1 MMIKC
6 EARRR
11 TFCESLL
18 ASMARIC
25 IGIVPLL
32 VTVFPTQSVSA
43 QTTPAAIP
51 KDIADTWQGTL
62 HAGQDLRAVVK
73 ITKADGGGY
82 KAAFYSID
90 QGGQPLPVDSITLD
104 GSTVKMSLKMING
117 TFEGKLSEDGKTIG
131 GNWSQGPS
139 PLPLVLE
146 RVTPDAAWAIP
157 PPPKQMAA
165 DVHPVFE
172 VVTIKLS
179 QTQQGR
185 NWGVRGS
192 HVQMTGGTLEGLIDI
207 AYGLHAKQIL
217 NAPDWFSSY
226 RFDIDGVPNMDGRPS
241 QDQIKEM
248 FQALLADR
256 FKLVFHHD
264 KKELA
269 VYAIT
274 VAKGGPKLT
283 KSTDEPNDGSG
294 FLFTSLGNL
303 HVRNNTMVDFANGM
317 QRAVTDKPVV
327 DQTGLTDRYDFTL
340 VWTPDETQFSGLG
353 AKVPPPTTDNS
364 NAPPSLYTA
373 IQEQLGL
380 KLEATKAM
388 DDVFVIDHVEK
399 PSEN

>member
-1 MMIKC
+1 MMIMC
-6 EARRR
+6 AVRRR
-11 TFCESLL
+11 AFCRGLL
-18 ASMARIC
+18 AGLAC
-25 IGIVPLL
+25 FCVGIVLL
-32 VTVFPTQSVSA
+32 LITALPA
-43 QTTPAAIP
+43 QRAGAQATPAANP

-62 HAGQDLRAVVK
+62 HAGQDLRTLVK
-73 ITKADGGGY
+73 ITKADGDGY
-82 KAAFYSID
+82 KAVFYSID
-90 QGGQPLPVDSITLD
+90 QGGQPLPVDSIMLE

-117 TFEGKLSEDGKTIG
+117 TFEGRLREDGKTID
-131 GNWSQGPS
+131 GNWSQGPT

-146 RVTPDAAWAIP
+146 RVTPDEAWAIP
-157 PPPKQMAA
+157 PPPKQMSA
-165 DVHPVFE
+165 DARPVFE

-192 HVQMTGGTLEGLIDI
+192 HVQMTGGTLEGLVDI

-226 RFDIDGVPNMDGRPS
+226 RFDIDGVPNLEGRPS

-274 VAKGGPKLT
+274 VAKGGPRLT
-283 KSTDEPNDGSG
+283 KSPSEPTDGPG
-294 FLFTSLGNL
+294 FLFTNLGVL
-303 HVRNNTMVDFANGM
+303 HARNNTMVDFANGM

-327 DQTGLTDRYDFTL
+327 DQRGLTDRYDFNL

-353 AKVPPPTTDNS
+353 AKVPPPTADDPNS
-364 NAPPSLYTA
+364 PPSLYTA

-380 KLEATKAM
+380 KLEATRAM